1 MQSWVSEKLIL
12 KQSKKHGL
20 GLFSQ
25 IPVEKDELL
34 ILFGGYIDKKPGND
48 GYFLEIIPGFY
59 LNNSLDNPKDD
70 ISNFLNHSCEP
81 NTAIRNVISVYAL
94 RSINPGEEIT
104 IDYFLNRDI
113 SKYPDFQ
120 CNCGSPNC
128 KFKK

>member
-1 MQSWVSEKLIL
+1 MQSWVSDKLIL

-20 GLFSQ
+20 GLFGQ

-34 ILFGGYIDKKPGND
+34 ILFGGYIDKKPAKD
-48 GYFLEIIPGFY
+48 GYFLEITPGFY
-59 LNNSLDNPKDD
+59 LNNSLDDPKED

-81 NTAIRNVISVYAL
+81 NAEIRNLICVYA
-94 RSINPGEEIT
+94 SHPITPSEEIT
-104 IDYFLNRDI
+104 IDYFANRDI
-113 SKYPDFQ
+113 SQYPDFQ